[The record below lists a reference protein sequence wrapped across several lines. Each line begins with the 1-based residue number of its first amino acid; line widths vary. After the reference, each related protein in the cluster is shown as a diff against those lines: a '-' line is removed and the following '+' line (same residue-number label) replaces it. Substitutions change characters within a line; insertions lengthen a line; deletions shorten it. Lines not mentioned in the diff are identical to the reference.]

1 MRFRV
6 LAAIAPAMAVFASAA
21 VAQDRSAWRL
31 DLESG
36 ATFQTKNEVRN
47 PGNTGTQFNL
57 NALQGDP
64 VSPFFRA
71 TLAWDPWQR
80 HGFLVA
86 YQYLRN
92 EGSGTLLSPTN
103 FANTTFA
110 PGVRTTGDYRFD
122 TWRATYR
129 YTLVQTPD
137 FRLRVGLTGLIRDAE
152 IRLSQNGITRSDSN
166 VGFVPL
172 LHASFDWRIAPRV
185 SLMGELDGLA
195 APQGGALDIG
205 LRAGFDVTPQWQA
218 TVGWRMLT
226 GGVDNDT
233 TYNFARFQSVT
244 AGLAYRF

>member
-1 MRFRV
+1 MRCLLLAGVACSLALPV
-6 LAAIAPAMAVFASAA
+6 LAQERTS
-21 VAQDRSAWRL
+21 WRL
-31 DLESG
+31 DLEAG
-36 ATFQTKNEVRN
+36 ATFQTRNEVRN
-47 PGNTGTQFNL
+47 PGNTGTQFNM

-64 VSPFFRA
+64 TSPFFRA
-71 TLAWDPWQR
+71 SLAWDPWER
-80 HGFLVA
+80 HGFLIA

-92 EGSGTLLSPTN
+92 EGSGTLLGTTN
-103 FANTTFA
+103 FANTSFA
-110 PGVRTTGDYRFD
+110 PSVRTTGDYRFD

-152 IRLSQNGITRSDSN
+152 IRLSQNGVTRSDSN

-172 LHASFDWRIAPRV
+172 LHASFDWRIAPRI

-195 APQGGALDIG
+195 APQGGALDMG

-218 TVGWRMLT
+218 TLGWRMLT